1 MFPSVE
7 KLTNRPA
14 AVPGPLIRR
23 RMTRAL
29 TLVEVLIATL
39 VLGMVLMGILATV
52 IQSRRMT
59 EGSVVQ
65 NSANAILQ
73 GYIEQMKTMAY
84 ETDLVSSPTSTPVDL
99 AHWPSIPCVKADG
112 SADPLYLSLNSPP
125 NEKDQV
131 NPTGGTDNLKL
142 VPIKTPAVNPNDTIT
157 FHIYVWVNDLE
168 GSSTNVTQTKSI
180 TIIYNYEFI
189 DGGKRR
195 TVVGSL
201 RSIRSA
207 VPSF

>member
-1 MFPSVE
+1 MTS
-7 KLTNRPA
+7 RPVA
-14 AVPGPLIRR
+14 APGPLLRRR

-29 TLVEVLIATL
+29 TLVEVLIATM
-39 VLGMVLMGILATV
+39 VLGMLMLGVLATT

-84 ETDLVSSPTSTPVDL
+84 DTDLVVSPVTTPPDL
-99 AHWPSIPCVKADG
+99 AHWPSLPCVKADG
-112 SADPLYLSLNSPP
+112 TADILYLSVGSPP
-125 NEKDQV
+125 NEKDNV
-131 NPTGGTDNLKL
+131 NPTGGTDNPKP
-142 VPIKTPAVNPNDTIT
+142 VPIKTPAVNPNDTIN
-157 FHIYVWVNDLE
+157 FHIYVWVNDL
-168 GSSTNVTQTKSI
+168 SSSSPNATQTKSI
-180 TIIYNYEFI
+180 TIIYNYVFL
-189 DGGKRR
+189 DGKNKR

>member
-1 MFPSVE
+1 M
-7 KLTNRPA
+7 TNRPA
-14 AVPGPLIRR
+14 AVPGPLLRR

-29 TLVEVLIATL
+29 TLVEVLIATV
-39 VLGMVLMGILATV
+39 VLGMLMMGILATV
-52 IQSRRMT
+52 MQSRRMT

-84 ETDLVSSPTSTPVDL
+84 ETDLVCSPLTTPADPTL
-99 AHWPSIPCVKADG
+99 WPSLPCVKADG
-112 SADPLYLSLNSPP
+112 TLDALLLSVGSPP
-125 NEKDQV
+125 NEIDKV
-131 NPTGGTDNLKL
+131 NPTGGKDNPKP
-142 VPIKTPAVNPNDTIT
+142 VAIKIPAVNPNDTIT
-157 FHIYVWVNDLE
+157 FHICVWVNDL
-168 GSSTNVTQTKSI
+168 SDSTPNATQTKAI
-180 TIIYNYEFI
+180 TIIYSYEFM
-189 DGGKRR
+189 DGGKKR